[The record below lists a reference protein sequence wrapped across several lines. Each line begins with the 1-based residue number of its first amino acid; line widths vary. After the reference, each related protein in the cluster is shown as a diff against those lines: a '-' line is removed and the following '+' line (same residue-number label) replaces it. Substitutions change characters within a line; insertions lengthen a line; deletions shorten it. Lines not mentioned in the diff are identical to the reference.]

1 MRLQVDADSP
11 MPLHA
16 QIAEQVQ
23 LAVARGELAPGDR
36 LPTVRELAVELR
48 VNSNTV
54 ARVYADLE
62 RQGVL
67 EARRGLGTF
76 VRPHAGGPA
85 ASRRAEQVLDRR
97 IVSLCRSF
105 VQACAREGFTLRDIM
120 HALREL
126 ASGGGGAPPPP
137 PHAAS
142 D

>member
-1 MRLQVDADSP
+1 

-62 RQGVL
+62 REGLL

-76 VRPHAGGPA
+76 VRPRAGPA
-85 ASRRAEQVLDRR
+85 ASRRSEQVLDRR

-105 VQACAREGFTLRDIM
+105 VQACSREGFTLRDIM

-126 ASGGGGAPPPP
+126 ASGGDSPP
-137 PHAAS
+137 PHCDEERAAQLKRK
-142 D
+142 DGGR